1 MRTMSRVFFVLV
13 VLFFTLFS
21 TNATRAQFT
30 QQGDKLVGTG
40 AVGAYV
46 NQGSSVALSADG
58 NTVIVGGPGDSSQAG
73 AAWAFTRSGSVW
85 TQQGSKLVG
94 TGAVGRAYQSQS
106 VSLSSDGNTAIV
118 GGGSDNGGT
127 GAAWIFTR
135 SEGTWN
141 QQGSKLVGAGAAG
154 QSYQGTSV
162 SISADGNTAIVGGWA
177 DDTGVGAT
185 WVFTRSGSAWTQE
198 GSKLVGTG
206 AVGNATQGTSVSLS
220 ADGNTAIV
228 GGPYDS
234 SRAGAVWAFTRSGGV
249 WMQQGNKL
257 IGTGAVGNAYQG
269 RSVSLSS
276 DGNTAIVGGNF
287 DNGSIGAAWVFVRSS
302 GVWIQQGN
310 KLVGAGAV
318 GQSYQG
324 TSVSISGDGN
334 TAIVGGFQDNNGV
347 GAAWVF
353 ARNGSVWTQQ
363 GNKLVGTGA
372 VGSAYQGTDV
382 SISSDGNTAIEGGY
396 NDNGGAGA
404 AWVFTRGSSSA
415 GEPNVDVPRQ
425 FTLQQNHPNPFNP
438 GTTIEYSIPQLSTV
452 EIKVLDVLGREVVT
466 LLSEEK
472 PAGAYTVRWNADG
485 VASGVYFYRLQA
497 GGLVQARKML
507 LVR

>member
-1 MRTMSRVFFVLV
+1 M
-13 VLFFTLFS
+13 
-21 TNATRAQFT
+21 
-30 QQGDKLVGTG
+30 
-40 AVGAYV
+40 
-46 NQGSSVALSADG
+46 
-58 NTVIVGGPGDSSQAG
+58 
-73 AAWAFTRSGSVW
+73 
-85 TQQGSKLVG
+85 
-94 TGAVGRAYQSQS
+94 
-106 VSLSSDGNTAIV
+106 
-118 GGGSDNGGT
+118 
-127 GAAWIFTR
+127 
-135 SEGTWN
+135 
-141 QQGSKLVGAGAAG
+141 
-154 QSYQGTSV
+154 
-162 SISADGNTAIVGGWA
+162 
-177 DDTGVGAT
+177 
-185 WVFTRSGSAWTQE
+185 FTRSGSAWTQE

-334 TAIVGGFQDNNGV
+334 TAIVGGFQDDNGV

-353 ARNGSVWTQQ
+353 TRNGSVWTQQ
-363 GNKLVGTGA
+363 GNKLVGAGA
-372 VGSAYQGTDV
+372 VESAYQGTDV